1 MQDKGCVVRIGRPT
15 GGSRAISRGLR
26 PLGPPALC
34 CCAPLQPVDSCY
46 TSSETPHGDRPM
58 LQIVNYAVAACAF
71 VALCGVAIAWAAHSV
86 SVERLRPAEDT
97 NNAG

>member
-1 MQDKGCVVRIGRPT
+1 
-15 GGSRAISRGLR
+15 
-26 PLGPPALC
+26 
-34 CCAPLQPVDSCY
+34 
-46 TSSETPHGDRPM
+46 M